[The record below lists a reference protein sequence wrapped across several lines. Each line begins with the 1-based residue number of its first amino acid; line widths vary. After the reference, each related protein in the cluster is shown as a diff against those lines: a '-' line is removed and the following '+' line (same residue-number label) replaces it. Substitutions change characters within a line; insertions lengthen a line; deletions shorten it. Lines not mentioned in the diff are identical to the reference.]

1 MAAEVAGGLFSQ
13 SLALLA
19 DAGHMLTD
27 SFALA
32 LAWLAA
38 HLARRPANPKHSY
51 GFLRAEV
58 LAAWVNAI
66 LLSVIALSIMWEA
79 AQRLGEPTPILAG
92 PMLAIAS
99 IGLFVNIGVF
109 YILHRDESGSINIQA
124 ARLHVLGDLL
134 GSLGA
139 IAAAGIILLTGWTP
153 ADALVSVLIAV
164 LILRAAWSV
173 FKTATHILVEG
184 APEGFD
190 HDAMMRDLRENVP
203 GLRNVHHVHVWQLT
217 SGRPLLT
224 LHAAVEPGLD
234 PIAILSE
241 VKARLRNE
249 FDIHHSV
256 VQVEAEGCADD
267 RD

>member
-1 MAAEVAGGLFSQ
+1 M
-13 SLALLA
+13 
-19 DAGHMLTD
+19 MTD

-32 LAWLAA
+32 LAWIAA

-51 GFLRAEV
+51 GFHRAEV

-66 LLSVIALSIMWEA
+66 LLSGVALSIAWEA
-79 AQRLGEPTPILAG
+79 AQRLAEPHSVLAG

-99 IGLFVNIGVF
+99 AGLAVNIGVF
-109 YILHRDESGSINIQA
+109 YILHRDGSGSINIRA

-139 IAAAGIILLTGWTP
+139 IAAAAIILLTGWTP
-153 ADALVSVLIAV
+153 ADALISILIAL
-164 LILRAAWSV
+164 LILRAAWAV
-173 FKTATHILVEG
+173 LKTATHILVEG

-190 HDAMMRDLRENVP
+190 RDAMARDLKNNVA
-203 GLRNVHHVHVWQLT
+203 GLKDVHHVHAWQLT

-224 LHAAVEPGLD
+224 LHAAVKPGTD
-234 PIAILSE
+234 PAAALSA
-241 VKARLRNE
+241 VKTRLRDR

-256 VQVEAEGCADD
+256 VQVEPEGCTDD
-267 RD
+267 EH